1 MLAKFIKNAT
11 YVHTYVPDDIN
22 FTQKN
27 NYNFDQFWQLRYVH
41 FFVSTVH
48 RSFFLQVR
56 NIAFWASTFTKKAFI
71 SLFIFPARSSPFRK
85 SNYEFA
91 FKPVPP
97 GPYVQGLFN
106 ACETVHLIS
115 SSGHFCYVPIRKLP
129 PKVHVS
135 WRQCLDHTRA
145 RFCFH
150 SFTRWRSYVIWLL
163 RHYLFSQKWDTIRR
177 IIVTKLRRLIDEI
190 Q

>member
-1 MLAKFIKNAT
+1 MYIHMYPMTSTSRKKIIT
-11 YVHTYVPDDIN
+11 ISIN
-22 FTQKN
+22 FGSFVTFIFLFLL
-27 NYNFDQFWQLRYVH
+27 YIDH
-41 FFVSTVH
+41 FFSKFGTLH
-48 RSFFLQVR
+48 SELRHLQ
-56 NIAFWASTFTKKAFI
+56 KKAFI